1 MPQESANPPPN
12 AGRPRTLVTGAS
24 RRVGRAIALEFARAG
39 HDLALTWRN
48 DEAGAQE
55 TVRLAAEAAR
65 ERGLPPPSLVTL
77 RLDLADPAEVE
88 AFPDRLGP
96 GPLDVMVHNA
106 SLYEPR
112 AFGAIDATHA
122 EAMFRVHAIAPLL
135 LTQAFAPRLRS
146 SALPAGGSVVMLGD
160 LHAAGRPYLRHA
172 AYLASKAA
180 LHGLVESLAIELAPR
195 VRVNAV
201 APGVVAWPEGADP
214 AMRASYESRIPLARP
229 GTPDD
234 AAACVRWLALEAAYV
249 TGAILPLDGGRRLR

>member
-1 MPQESANPPPN
+1 MPHA
-12 AGRPRTLVTGAS
+12 RPRTLITGAS

-39 HDLALTWRN
+39 HDLTLTFRN
-48 DEAGAQE
+48 DEAG
-55 TVRLAAEAAR
+55 VRTTELLAVEAAR
-65 ERGLPPPSLVTL
+65 AVGHPAPAIEAI
-77 RLDLADPAEVE
+77 RLDLADLAAVD
-88 AFPDRLGP
+88 ACAARLARQ
-96 GPLDVMVHNA
+96 PLDAVVHNA

-112 AFGAIDATHA
+112 ALAAIDAAHA
-122 EAMFRVHAIAPLL
+122 ETMFRVHAIAPLL
-135 LTQAFAPRLRS
+135 LTRAVAPRLAES
-146 SALPAGGSVVMLGD
+146 TLPAGGAVIMLGD
-160 LHAAGRPYLRHA
+160 MHAAGRPYLRHA

-229 GTPDD
+229 GTPED

-249 TGAILPLDGGRRLR
+249 TGTTLPLDGGRRLR